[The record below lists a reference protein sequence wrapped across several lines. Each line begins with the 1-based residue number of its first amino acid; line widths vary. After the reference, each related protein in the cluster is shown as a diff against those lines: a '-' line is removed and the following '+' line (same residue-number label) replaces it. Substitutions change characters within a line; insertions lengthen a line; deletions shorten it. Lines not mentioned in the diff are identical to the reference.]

1 MAKKKRKK
9 KNGFVA
15 WDKQKRIWS
24 LYLSVILKINIT
36 WSFSHQLLTL
46 DKKKKSLLLSCI
58 VLLSE

>member
-46 DKKKKSLLLSCI
+46 DKKKKI
-58 VLLSE
+58 FITVLYSAVV